1 MLFIFIKLSFLFLRV
16 NLIYLI
22 NVLWRNVTFTY
33 RKMILKTS
41 YCGPGELI
49 FASIPADT
57 HDVRGAGDLQRERQ
71 REGEGEEA
79 LEGDHQGEE
88 RHHWRLEGELE

>member
-1 MLFIFIKLSFLFLRV
+1 MA
-16 NLIYLI
+16 
-22 NVLWRNVTFTY
+22 NVGQSATPMY
-33 RKMILKTS
+33 DKILKLQGNYICVNPS
-41 YCGPGELI
+41 
-49 FASIPADT
+49 ADT